1 MSLASRPRCDATP
14 AWAALAAHH
23 RQRFDGADAFD
34 LRRAFAEDARRFER
48 LSLQAP
54 HVFADLSKNLLDE
67 RALALLLQLAAQ
79 CQLESYRD
87 AMLGGQAAAAL
98 PARRCARRAASR
110 TPRVHEAA

>member
-87 AMLGGQAAAAL
+87 AMLGGQAVNNTEGRPAL
-98 PARRCARRAASR
+98 HPLQIGRAH
-110 TPRVHEAA
+110 V